1 MYSTYSITSKK
12 SLNFENL
19 KLAADVNL
27 VQVLTYVL
35 LHFIKHK

>member
-12 SLNFENL
+12 SLNFANL

-27 VQVLTYVL
+27 LQVLKYCTTYYIL
-35 LHFIKHK
+35 